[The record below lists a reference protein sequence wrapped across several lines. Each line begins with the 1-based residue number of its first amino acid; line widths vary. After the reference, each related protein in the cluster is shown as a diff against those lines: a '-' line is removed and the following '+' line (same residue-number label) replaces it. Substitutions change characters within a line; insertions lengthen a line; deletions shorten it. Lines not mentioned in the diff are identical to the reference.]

1 MPSRPCCAVG
11 WMRCSG
17 RLASPCAST
26 SSACCW
32 SSSAR
37 QRPSS
42 TPRCSAAA
50 RSWRPSCWR
59 SPARGR
65 WPVHEPR
72 DVPDVEAAPLVLD
85 TDGDGRPD
93 TSLVDDGIDLVFGTD
108 LDADGVV
115 DQILRLGPDGAIHL
129 DLLDGLT

>member
-1 MPSRPCCAVG
+1 MP
-11 WMRCSG
+11 
-17 RLASPCAST
+17 
-26 SSACCW
+26 
-32 SSSAR
+32 
-37 QRPSS
+37 
-42 TPRCSAAA
+42 
-50 RSWRPSCWR
+50 
-59 SPARGR
+59 
-65 WPVHEPR
+65 
-72 DVPDVEAAPLVLD
+72 DIEAAPLVLD